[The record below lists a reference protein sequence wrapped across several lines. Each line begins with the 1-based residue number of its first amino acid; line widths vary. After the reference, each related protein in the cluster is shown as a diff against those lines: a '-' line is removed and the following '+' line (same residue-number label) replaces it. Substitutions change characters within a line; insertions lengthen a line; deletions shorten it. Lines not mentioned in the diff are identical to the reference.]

1 MGRYYLGVS
10 DVVRCYR
17 STFVVVAEMVGLR
30 DERSGVV
37 WGVAGGGWRGYGE
50 SSLE

>member
-1 MGRYYLGVS
+1 MERYYLGVS
-10 DVVRCYR
+10 GVVRCYR

-30 DERSGVV
+30 DERTG
-37 WGVAGGGWRGYGE
+37 WCGEWLGGGWRGYGG